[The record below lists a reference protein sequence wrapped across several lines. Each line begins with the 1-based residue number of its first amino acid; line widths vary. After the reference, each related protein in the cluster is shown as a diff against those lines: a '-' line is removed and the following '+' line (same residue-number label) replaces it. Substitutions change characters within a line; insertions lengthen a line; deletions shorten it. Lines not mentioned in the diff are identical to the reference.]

1 MAKVRFTRSVGR
13 EHSLM
18 TSLERQPGFTRRQ
31 WLGGTAAAGAAA
43 ALAGFPALAQ
53 TSFGWPSVTK
63 LIERYVGDRKVSGMV
78 AALAF
83 GRRDPVF
90 IARGFDAFARPRQS
104 DADSI
109 YRIYSMTKP
118 ITGMAAMMLIDEG
131 RLGLDQPLYEI
142 LPAFKKMQVQKVYDG
157 PITADNLEPAD
168 RPITIRMLLTH
179 TSGLGYGIVQ
189 QGPIAEAYR
198 DRGVVPGLVTR
209 LQNPPAFRGT
219 AVPSL
224 KLFADRLAE
233 FPLVYQPGTHWSY
246 SMGADVMGRV
256 IEVVSGKKFDD
267 FLQHRLFDPL
277 GMSDTHFQVPRSDAD
292 RMTTSYYL
300 ADGTLIPI
308 DLGSDSVF
316 MDRPPFPFGGSG
328 LASTPRDYDKFLH
341 MIAGGGSFEGRE
353 VMSAA
358 AVKMG
363 TSNLLPDTVRQK
375 PDRQGLDL
383 DLDKYGFGAFGRVGK
398 GSRASIYGWAG
409 AAGTIG
415 FVDTRTGLR
424 AGLYTQY
431 MPSDAYPLLDEFPAA
446 ILADIPSLLGGA

>member
-1 MAKVRFTRSVGR
+1 MTNLA
-13 EHSLM
+13 SLKI
-18 TSLERQPGFTRRQ
+18 ERLKPWGLTRRQ
-31 WLGGTAAAGAAA
+31 WLGGTLATGAVT
-43 ALAGFPALAQ
+43 ALGGLPARAQSGFA
-53 TSFGWPSVTK
+53 WPNVTK
-63 LIERYVGDRKVSGMV
+63 LLDSYVQNRKVANMV

-83 GRRDPVF
+83 RRDEPVF
-90 IARGFDAFARPRQS
+90 IARGVDTFARPRQS

-131 RLGLDQPLYEI
+131 KLGLDQPLADI
-142 LPAFKKMQVQKVYDG
+142 LPAFKTMQVQKVYDG
-157 PITADNLEPAD
+157 PITADNLEPAV

-189 QGPIAEAYR
+189 QGPIVKAYQA
-198 DRGVVPGLVTR
+198 RGVVPGLVTR
-209 LQNPPAFRGT
+209 LQELPVFRGT

-233 FPLVYQPGTHWSY
+233 FPLVYQPGVRWSY
-246 SMGADVMGRV
+246 SMGADLMGRV
-256 IEVVSGKKFDD
+256 IEVVSGQTFDN
-267 FLQHRLFDPL
+267 FLQHRFFDPL
-277 GMSDTHFQVPRSDAD
+277 GMKDTHFQVPRNDAE

-300 ADGTLIPI
+300 AGGTLLPI

-316 MDRPPFPFGGSG
+316 MDPPPFPFGGSG

-341 MIAGGGSFEGRE
+341 MLTGHGSFGGQE
-353 VMSAA
+353 VMNEA
-358 AVKMG
+358 AVAMG
-363 TSNLLPDTVRQK
+363 TSNLLPDTVQ
-375 PDRQGLDL
+375 PDPNPKGLGLDL
-383 DLDKYGFGAFGRVGK
+383 SKYGFGAFGRVGK
-398 GSRASIYGWAG
+398 GSQASIYGWAG

-431 MPSDAYPLLDEFPAA
+431 MPSEAYPLIDEFPAA
-446 ILADIPSLLGGA
+446 IRADIAQMVGGA

>member
-1 MAKVRFTRSVGR
+1 MPMQTLVSNAR
-13 EHSLM
+13 L
-18 TSLERQPGFTRRQ
+18 TRRQ
-31 WLGGTAAAGAAA
+31 WLGGTIAAGAAS
-43 ALAGFPALAQ
+43 ALGGFPALAQ
-53 TSFGWPSVTK
+53 TGFAWPNVTK
-63 LIERYVGDRKVSGMV
+63 VLDRYVDERKVSGMV

-83 GRRDPVF
+83 GRRDANF
-90 IARGFDAFARPRQS
+90 IARGVDTFARPRMS

-118 ITGMAAMMLIDEG
+118 ITGMATMMLIDEG
-131 RLGLDQPLYEI
+131 KLGLDQPLYEI
-142 LPAFKKMQVQKVYDG
+142 LPAFKDMKVQKIYDG
-157 PITADNLEPAD
+157 PITADNLEPAV

-189 QGPIAEAYR
+189 KGPIVKAYQ

-209 LQNPPAFRGT
+209 LQNLPVFRGT

-233 FPLVYQPGTHWSY
+233 FPLVYQPGTRWSY
-246 SMGADVMGRV
+246 SMGADLMGRV
-256 IEVVSGKKFDD
+256 IEVVSGQKFDD

-277 GMSDTHFQVPRSDAD
+277 GMKDTRFQVPRDDAE

-328 LASTPRDYDKFLH
+328 LTSTPRDYDKFLH
-341 MIAGGGSFEGRE
+341 MLAGHGSYDGQE
-353 VMSAA
+353 VMSEA
-358 AVKMG
+358 AVRMG
-363 TSNLLPDTVRQK
+363 TSNLLPDTVQQK

-383 DLDKYGFGAFGRVGK
+383 DLSKYGFGAFGRVGK
-398 GSRASIYGWAG
+398 GARASLYGWAG

-431 MPSDAYPLLDEFPAA
+431 MPSEAYPLLEEFPAA
-446 ILADIPSLLGGA
+446 ILADIPTLLGGA